1 MFATASANSCKKM
14 QDIFT
19 YRLEIYAKIIYI
31 YTLRPASPDR
41 LPEISISKEN
51 HVFFFE
57 KSSAE
62 NNLLSSPV
70 SETRRNKIKTT

>member
-41 LPEISISKEN
+41 LPEISISKVN
-51 HVFFFE
+51 HVFFLKNHLQKIICFR
-57 KSSAE
+57 
-62 NNLLSSPV
+62 LRYLRQGV
-70 SETRRNKIKTT
+70 TR